1 MVPRAGAL
9 FKEVFKL
16 PYLYPYPSVNK
27 GSNIIIYCMGTYG
40 QLLSRYIYK
49 SGFCN
54 IVACVDKNYIE
65 LRKQGLNVVSP
76 DEINNYKYDWVVVAN
91 SFANARRNIFDN
103 LSNIVSKEKICQM
116 DEELIKSESS
126 LKAFGLI

>member
-1 MVPRAGAL
+1 M
-9 FKEVFKL
+9 
-16 PYLYPYPSVNK
+16 
-27 GSNIIIYCMGTYG
+27 
-40 QLLSRYIYK
+40 
-49 SGFCN
+49 
-54 IVACVDKNYIE
+54 DKNYIE

-103 LSNIVSKEKICQM
+103 LSNIVSKGKICQM